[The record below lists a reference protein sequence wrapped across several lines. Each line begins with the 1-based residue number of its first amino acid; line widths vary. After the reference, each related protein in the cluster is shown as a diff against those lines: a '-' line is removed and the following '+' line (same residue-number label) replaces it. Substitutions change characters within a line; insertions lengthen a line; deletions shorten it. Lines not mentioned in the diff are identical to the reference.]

1 MKPQPDAKE
10 ISPATVIFL
19 ILLEFVPSFVK
30 GNYHGLGL
38 QNLSQNPFPVK
49 NKLLSGSK
57 F

>member
-19 ILLEFVPSFVK
+19 IFLEFVPSFVK

-38 QNLSQNPFPVK
+38 QNLIQNPFPVK